1 MPTLSCILQM
11 NIPHSRIAA
20 SDTTSVA
27 LTFLLYH
34 LLANRQHWERLANE
48 VRSAYASSSDICHSS
63 LLKLSFLD
71 AVIHESWSRPN
82 NLIVVLRLRPPVPSN
97 LQREVPEGGMMVA
110 GFYVPAG
117 VCLPS
122 NPTEHRPSLALP
134 LTRSCTMTVTSRT
147 V

>member
-11 NIPHSRIAA
+11 NIPHNRIAA
-20 SDTTSVA
+20 SDTTSVS
-27 LTFLLYH
+27 LTFLLYY
-34 LLANRQHWERLANE
+34 LLANRQHWDRLANE
-48 VRSAYASSSDICHSS
+48 VRSSYASSPDICDSS

-71 AVIHESWSRPN
+71 AVIHESWSRSN

-110 GFYVPAG
+110 GLYFPAG

-122 NPTEHRPSLALP
+122 NPTHHRLPLALP
-134 LTRSCTMTVTSRT
+134 LTR
-147 V
+147 